1 MPTLSVDQLVG
12 QTLGNYRVERFLGQ
26 GRLNAVY
33 LARSLTARQMG
44 ALTLYLIPS
53 RFSPE
58 AHNRFITRFLKE
70 AAAITALQHPDI
82 LPIYEYGEYSGY
94 PYLVTPYM
102 MNGSLA
108 DMIRQQGACSQQYAL
123 EVLEQIVAGV
133 SFAHNQGFI
142 HGTLKPTNIVLNADN
157 GMQVAGF
164 GLMHMLQVQG
174 IERTDQPYAHLL
186 SIAGTFLAGPEYI
199 APEVVQ
205 GQSIDY
211 RSDIYSL
218 GAILFELLSGSPL
231 FTGSDPIEIAK
242 KHVKLVTPSLRA
254 LCPDIPVALESVVNH
269 ALEREPARRF
279 QHVDELLEA
288 FAQVSHGI
296 TGQRSAIARVGEP
309 LPMRAGLPNTDSW
322 QLVPPIVTGHLPAVE
337 MESSAR
343 LPAVQRPASQKPA
356 PPPVRSR
363 PLQPPEIPLSSTP
376 ASLPDEKKGG
386 DGAAKPFEWWSLSPQ
401 QEPLVL
407 RDGRGAN
414 NNNGGASELVKFT
427 DNWGGAAPL
436 DSRPLPAAR
445 RSRPL
450 KRSRGVGRRQ
460 VMALLATG
468 AVVAVGAAV
477 ATHLNLGRM
486 MDNLANLHVDTT
498 QLQKTL
504 GNANPPAAPPA
515 APPKQGGGHNGT
527 VVGVTTMALNS
538 AVDFVNPADQK
549 MSVLVHLTNGGFAAY
564 EKACTHEGVSVRY
577 YPGTR
582 NLVCPAHGAVFNPA
596 NGNVLQGPATT
607 PIRKVAVRVNGD
619 GTITVA

>member
-33 LARSLTARQMG
+33 LARSLTARQTG
-44 ALTLYLIPS
+44 ALTLYLIPP

-70 AAAITALQHPDI
+70 AAAIATLQHPHI
-82 LPIYEYGEYSGY
+82 LPIYEYGEHSGY

-108 DMIRQQGACSQQYAL
+108 DIIKQQGACSHEHAL
-123 EVLEQIVAGV
+123 EILEQIVAGV
-133 SFAHNQGFI
+133 SFAHKQGFI
-142 HGTLKPTNIVLNADN
+142 HGTLKPTNIVLNADKT
-157 GMQVAGF
+157 MQVAGF
-164 GLMHMLQVQG
+164 GLMHMLQMQG

-205 GQSIDY
+205 GQSIDA
-211 RSDIYSL
+211 RADIYSL

-231 FTGSDPIEIAK
+231 FSGSDPIEIAK

-254 LCPDIPVALESVVNH
+254 LCPDIPIALESVVNH

-279 QHVDELLEA
+279 QYIDELLEA
-288 FAQVSHGI
+288 FSQVSLGT
-296 TGQRSAIARVGEP
+296 TGHHSAIMRVGEP
-309 LPMRAGLPNTDSW
+309 LPVRSGLPNTDSW
-322 QLVPPIVTGHLPAVE
+322 QLVPPIVTGHLPKIE

-343 LPAVQRPASQKPA
+343 IPAIQRPALQKPVP
-356 PPPVRSR
+356 PPPVRT
-363 PLQPPEIPLSSTP
+363 PPIQPPEVPLSSAP
-376 ASLPDEKKGG
+376 AVLPDEKERSN
-386 DGAAKPFEWWSLSPQ
+386 GAAKPFEWWSLSPQ

-407 RDGRGAN
+407 RDEGAAGN
-414 NNNGGASELVKFT
+414 KNWEASELVKPT
-427 DNWGGAAPL
+427 ENWGGAAPL
-436 DSRPLPAAR
+436 NSRSLPAAR

-450 KRSRGVGRRQ
+450 KRSQGVGRRQ
-460 VMALLATG
+460 VVALLATG
-468 AVVAVGAAV
+468 GVVALGAAV
-477 ATHLNLGRM
+477 ATHLNLGSM
-486 MDNLANLHVDTT
+486 VDNLANLHVGAN
-498 QLQKTL
+498 QPQQMI
-504 GNANPPAAPPA
+504 GNNPPAPPL
-515 APPKQGGGHNGT
+515 KQGGGHTGK
-527 VVGVTTMALNS
+527 VVGVTTMAVNS

-549 MSVLVHLTNGGFAAY
+549 MSVLIHLVNGGFTAY

-577 YPGTR
+577 DPGTR
-582 NLVCPAHGAVFNPA
+582 TLVCPAHGAVFDPT

-607 PIRKVAVRVNGD
+607 PIRKVAIRVNGD
-619 GTITVA
+619 GTISTA

>member
-12 QTLGNYRVERFLGQ
+12 QTLGNYRIERFLGQ

-70 AAAITALQHPDI
+70 AAAITTLQHPHI
-82 LPIYEYGEYSGY
+82 LPIYEYGEHSGY

-108 DMIRQQGACSQQYAL
+108 DIIKQQGTCSHEHAL
-123 EVLEQIVAGV
+123 EILEQIVAGV

-142 HGTLKPTNIVLNADN
+142 HGTLRPTNIVLNADKT
-157 GMQVAGF
+157 MLVAGF

-205 GQSIDY
+205 GQSIDA

-218 GAILFELLSGSPL
+218 GAILFELLSGRPL
-231 FTGSDPIEIAK
+231 FSGSDPIEIAK

-254 LCPDIPVALESVVNH
+254 LCPDIPIALESVVNH

-288 FAQVSHGI
+288 FSQVSLGT
-296 TGQRSAIARVGEP
+296 TGHHSTAMRVDERPPRS
-309 LPMRAGLPNTDSW
+309 GLPNTDSW
-322 QLVPPIVTGHLPAVE
+322 QLVPPIVTGHLPKVE
-337 MESSAR
+337 IESSAR
-343 LPAVQRPASQKPA
+343 IAAVQRPTPQKPVPL
-356 PPPVRSR
+356 PPARSLPV
-363 PLQPPEIPLSSTP
+363 QPPEVRLSSAP
-376 ASLPDEKKGG
+376 ALPDEKERSN
-386 DGAAKPFEWWSLSPQ
+386 GAARPFEWWSLSPQ

-407 RDGRGAN
+407 RDEKAAN
-414 NNNGGASELVKFT
+414 NNNWEASELVKPT
-427 DNWGGAAPL
+427 ENWGGAAPL
-436 DSRPLPAAR
+436 ESRPLPEAR

-460 VMALLATG
+460 VVALLATG
-468 AVVAVGAAV
+468 GVVALGAAV
-477 ATHLNLGRM
+477 ATHLNLGQM
-486 MDNLANLHVDTT
+486 MDNLANPHVGANQSQQTV
-498 QLQKTL
+498 
-504 GNANPPAAPPA
+504 GNANPPAVPS
-515 APPKQGGGHNGT
+515 KQGGGHTGT

-538 AVDFVNPADQK
+538 AVYFVNPADQK
-549 MSVLVHLTNGGFAAY
+549 MSVLVHLVNGGFTAY
-564 EKACTHEGVSVRY
+564 ERACTHEGVSVRY
-577 YPGTR
+577 DPGTR
-582 NLVCPAHGAVFNPA
+582 TLVCPAHGAVFDPA

-619 GTITVA
+619 GTITTA

>member
-12 QTLGNYRVERFLGQ
+12 QTLGNYRVERFVGQ

-44 ALTLYLIPS
+44 ALTLYLIPP

-70 AAAITALQHPDI
+70 AAAITTLQHPHI
-82 LPIYEYGEYSGY
+82 LPIYEYGEHSGY

-108 DMIRQQGACSQQYAL
+108 DIIKQQGACSHEYAL
-123 EVLEQIVAGV
+123 EILEQVVAGV
-133 SFAHNQGFI
+133 SFAHKQGFI
-142 HGTLKPTNIVLNADN
+142 HGTLKPTNIVLNADKS
-157 GMQVAGF
+157 MQVAGF
-164 GLMHMLQVQG
+164 GLMHMLQMQG
-174 IERTDQPYAHLL
+174 IERSDQPYAHLL

-205 GQSIDY
+205 GQSIDT

-231 FTGSDPIEIAK
+231 FSGSDPIEIAK

-254 LCPDIPVALESVVNH
+254 LRPDIPIAMESVVNH

-279 QHVDELLEA
+279 QYVDELLEA
-288 FAQVSHGI
+288 FSQVTLGASGR
-296 TGQRSAIARVGEP
+296 QSAVMRIGEP
-309 LPMRAGLPNTDSW
+309 LPVRSSLPNTDSW
-322 QLVPPIVTGHLPAVE
+322 QLVPPIVTGHLPTVE
-337 MESSAR
+337 VESSAR
-343 LPAVQRPASQKPA
+343 IPAIQRPVPQQPVP
-356 PPPVRSR
+356 PPPVRTR
-363 PLQPPEIPLSSTP
+363 PIQPPEIPLSAAP
-376 ASLPDEKKGG
+376 ASLPDEKERS

-407 RDGRGAN
+407 RDGGVAGN
-414 NNNGGASELVKFT
+414 KNWEASELVKPT

-436 DSRPLPAAR
+436 DSHPLPAAR

-460 VMALLATG
+460 VVTLLATG
-468 AVVAVGAAV
+468 GVVALGAAV

-486 MDNLANLHVDTT
+486 MDNLANLHVGANQPQQTI
-498 QLQKTL
+498 
-504 GNANPPAAPPA
+504 GNNPPAPL
-515 APPKQGGGHNGT
+515 KQGNHTGK

-549 MSVLVHLTNGGFAAY
+549 MSVLVHLVNGGFAAY

-577 YPGTR
+577 DPGTR
-582 NLVCPAHGAVFNPA
+582 TLVCPAHGAVFDPA

-607 PIRKVAVRVNGD
+607 PIRKVAIRINGD
-619 GTITVA
+619 GTITTA